1 MYYCTKETA
10 LKRILIFGAAFGI
23 IAMGCSDN
31 KERDFA
37 AEAAKAYYDSLM
49 TGGYGYFVDGF
60 SNSDSIPSSYREQL
74 LVNAKQYAHKIKEA
88 RQGVGEV
95 RIVGSRRDSLTKITD
110 VFLML
115 CVGDSV
121 NEEIV
126 VPMVERDGI
135 WYMK

>member
-1 MYYCTKETA
+1 
-10 LKRILIFGAAFGI
+10 
-23 IAMGCSDN
+23 MGCSDN

-37 AEAAKAYYDSLM
+37 AEAAKTYYDSLM

-74 LVNAKQYAHKIKEA
+74 LVNAKQYAHKIKEV

-115 CVGDSV
+115 CFGDSV